1 MNKVK
6 YIITALLGVLF
17 AACSE
22 EENVSQAGKSG
33 FQVSLAES
41 VRVESRRTPEEI
53 GKPAVSNFKLKITRQ
68 PDGLEA
74 YNGSYTANPIPAPV
88 GTYTLEAEQGDNP
101 VLALDAP
108 YYKGTAEAEVVSE
121 TESTPVTIQC
131 MVANALASVV
141 FDDSGAYKFDDQFSS
156 YEVRVAF
163 PSISTVLRN
172 DGKSAYYR
180 AGTKPVFT
188 FEGTLEDGTHIEPV
202 PLTDEKLSD
211 NTTFAAGQHCI
222 IKLRLGA
229 TSSGVR
235 VEVSKVEV
243 KPVTINETIPLE
255 WLPKPKVEAEGFDA
269 NNTLT
274 FVETEQKQAAL
285 NLNLSSALQDMKFK
299 FNFEDKQFATSLQA
313 DKEYLLSN
321 AEDKK
326 AIETALGITLPNVG
340 DKPESI
346 DLSNLLA
353 KLQTNAGTSTTN
365 TIEID
370 VQANNRWSSEDAEAN
385 RTYKVVCNKPEFSV
399 DAYPGNIWTKEFTV
413 NALREEQVTSGDF
426 TTLSSDMT
434 YQYSVDGETNWIT
447 LNDGMRQDQLIS
459 GTTYYIRG
467 LYRGEVAGK
476 VAEVSTY
483 PVIELENGNM
493 EKWKEEER
501 GYYYDGNI
509 FNSNDPKL
517 RVYYPWDDESFWN
530 TNNDFTTR
538 NRDASTA
545 AFSIVY
551 RYNSF
556 PAVSYT
562 KDANSGTWAAELR
575 NTAAGRGNTSS
586 SESSYDFNNVPG
598 ELFIGDISVSESG
611 TEVIPNDSYSINK
624 GKTFASR
631 PTALRFYYK
640 YAPYNTD
647 SWKVYIALYDS
658 EDNIIAENT
667 KTGDKQD
674 SYNFIDVPFNYT
686 DDLNAVPAKIYVYF
700 ASSIYSGNQLPY
712 HKMNVTTWYK
722 DSQRT
727 DETLSGSV
735 FIIDDISLIYDK

>member
-1 MNKVK
+1 MSKVK
-6 YIITALLGVLF
+6 FLVAVMLSVLV

-22 EENVSQAGKSG
+22 EENLSQADKTG
-33 FQVSLAES
+33 FHVSLTED
-41 VRVESRRTPEEI
+41 VKVDSRSTPEEI
-53 GKPAVSNFKLKITRQ
+53 GKPLASQFNLKITNQ
-68 PDGLEA
+68 ATGNTVHDALFKGKE
-74 YNGSYTANPIPAPV
+74 GETEFIPAAA
-88 GTYTLEAEQGDNP
+88 GTYDIEATYGDNP
-101 VLALDAP
+101 VLALDDP
-108 YYKGTAEAEVVSE
+108 YYKGMAKDVVLE
-121 TESTPVTIQC
+121 DGESKTVSLNCT
-131 MVANALASVV
+131 VANALTSVV
-141 FDDSGAYKFDDQFSS
+141 FSDDFAKQFSD
-156 YEVRVAF
+156 YGVEVLVSGNRTT
-163 PSISTVLRN
+163 IK
-172 DGKSAYYR
+172 GKESAYYR
-180 AGTKPVFT
+180 AGSTPSFT
-188 FEGTLEDGTHIEPV
+188 FKGITTKGEIVEQL
-202 PLTDEKLSD
+202 LQNDEFNKSA
-211 NTTFAAGQHCI
+211 TFAAKAHCKI
-222 IKLRLGA
+222 SLTIGA
-229 TSSGVR
+229 VVPGIR
-235 VEVSKVEV
+235 VEINKVEV
-243 KPVTINETIPLE
+243 DSVTVSETIPME
-255 WLPKPKVEAEGFDA
+255 WLPKPKVTAEGFT
-269 NNTLT
+269 NNTLAMY
-274 FVETEQKQAAL
+274 ETETPTAKF
-285 NLNLSSALQDMKFK
+285 NFNLSSALQELKFTL
-299 FNFEDKQFATSLQA
+299 NFTDETYQALNKTYTLSELSEEDKTALTEAGVVLPTIGSKEASLDFTNIVA
-313 DKEYLLSN
+313 KFTGSTTGEVLSN
-321 AEDKK
+321 V
-326 AIETALGITLPNVG
+326 ITLDEVR
-340 DKPESI
+340 
-346 DLSNLLA
+346 
-353 KLQTNAGTSTTN
+353 
-365 TIEID
+365 
-370 VQANNRWSSEDAEAN
+370 ANNRMLEGN
-385 RTYKVVCNKPEFSV
+385 QTYTIQTSAPDFNLIV
-399 DAYPGNIWTKEFTV
+399 YPGNTWTKQFTA
-413 NALREEQVTSGDF
+413 NTE
-426 TTLSSDMT
+426 
-434 YQYSVDGETNWIT
+434 IT
-447 LNDGMRQDQLIS
+447 HGN
-459 GTTYYIRG
+459 
-467 LYRGEVAGK
+467 
-476 VAEVSTY
+476 AEVIRNGMTFEYRPVGTEEWISSPDSIIDGLPQDKEKETAYQVRGKFGKHYTEVVDAKTY
-483 PVIELENGNM
+483 PAIPLENGDM

-501 GYYYDGNI
+501 GYYYDANI